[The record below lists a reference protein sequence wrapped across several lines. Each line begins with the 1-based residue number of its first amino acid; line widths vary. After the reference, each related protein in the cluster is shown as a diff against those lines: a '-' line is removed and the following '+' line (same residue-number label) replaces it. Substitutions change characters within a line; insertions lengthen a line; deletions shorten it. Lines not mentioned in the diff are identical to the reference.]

1 MIQHG
6 QVFKLKTKGADGHAL
21 WAYRYRLEGRGSE
34 RPQVGGFATREE
46 AEKALRKVLDRL
58 GPGGGRATITLA
70 DFVDEYL
77 QMHQAAPVT
86 IAKLRWF
93 LGKATAELGETR
105 LADLSPRNVYAWR
118 MTVPEGIAS
127 RRRRRS
133 GRCSTVPLPGDC
145 STSTRRRWAATA
157 RRSSTRNSSSRAEHP
172 GSSPTTRICGT
183 RGSRTGP
190 RTKASRLGSVA

>member
-1 MIQHG
+1 MVQHG
-6 QVFKLKTKGADGHAL
+6 QVFKLKTKGADGQAL
-21 WAYRYRLEGRGSE
+21 WAYRHRLEGRGSE

-86 IAKLRWF
+86 LAKLRWL

-118 MTVPEGIAS
+118 MTVPEGH
-127 RRRRRS
+127 RFE
-133 GRCSTVPLPGDC
+133 
-145 STSTRRRWAATA
+145 ATQA
-157 RRSSTRNSSSRAEHP
+157 LR
-172 GSSPTTRICGT
+172 
-183 RGSRTGP
+183 
-190 RTKASRLGSVA
+190 